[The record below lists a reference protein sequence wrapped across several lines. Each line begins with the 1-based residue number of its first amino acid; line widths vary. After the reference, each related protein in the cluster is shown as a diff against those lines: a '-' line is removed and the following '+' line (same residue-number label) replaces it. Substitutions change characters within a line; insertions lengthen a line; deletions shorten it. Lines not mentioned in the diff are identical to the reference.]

1 MGHRE
6 RQKWYRYEAFVGH
19 SGDDSMKKH
28 GTSQA
33 HRMATISFFD
43 HKAQEVPL
51 TVLLPKSVEEEELL
65 QGAVPEV
72 KAD

>member
-1 MGHRE
+1 
-6 RQKWYRYEAFVGH
+6 
-19 SGDDSMKKH
+19 MKKH
-28 GTSQA
+28 VITQA

-72 KAD
+72 EAD

>member
-1 MGHRE
+1 
-6 RQKWYRYEAFVGH
+6 
-19 SGDDSMKKH
+19 MKRH

-33 HRMATISFFD
+33 HRMATMSFFD
-43 HKAQEVPL
+43 DKAQEVPL

-72 KAD
+72 EAD